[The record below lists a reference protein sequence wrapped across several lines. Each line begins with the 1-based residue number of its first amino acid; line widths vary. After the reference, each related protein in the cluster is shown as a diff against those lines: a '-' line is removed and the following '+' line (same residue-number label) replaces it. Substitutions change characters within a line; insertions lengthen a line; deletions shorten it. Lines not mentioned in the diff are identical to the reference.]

1 LKEEIMRTLSKV
13 YDTHAQARQV
23 VTDLNAAGIPDSR
36 ISMAANK
43 YVSAEYEDLN
53 EYSEAATGAGVG
65 AAIGGAGG
73 LLAGLGIIAIPGV
86 GPVVAAGW
94 LATTLLGAAAGA
106 ATGGIVGALV
116 DAGVPEED
124 AHVYSEAVR
133 RGGTLVTVQAE
144 DAEAT
149 RVQSILERHRPIDA
163 RLRREEYVKTGW
175 KGYDPSAKPYDLTE
189 AERERIRAPYVP

>member
-1 LKEEIMRTLSKV
+1 MKTLSNV
-13 YDTHAQARQV
+13 YDTYGQARQV
-23 VTDLNAAGIPDSR
+23 VVDLNAAGIPDAR

-53 EYSEAATGAGVG
+53 DYSEVATGAGVG

-73 LLAGLGIIAIPGV
+73 LLTGLGIIAIPGV

-94 LATTLLGAAAGA
+94 LATTLLGAVAGA

-116 DAGVPEED
+116 DAGVPEND
-124 AHVYSEAVR
+124 AQVYSEAVR

-144 DAEAT
+144 DAEAA
-149 RVQSILERHRPIDA
+149 RVQSVLERHQPIDA
-163 RLRREEYVKTGW
+163 ALRREEYAKAGW
-175 KGYDPSAKPYDLTE
+175 TGYDASAKPYDLTE
-189 AERERIRAPYVP
+189 AERERIRRPYAP